1 MSCINQVL
9 KFGVVLTVRWKWT
22 WKYLLFA
29 RAGDSFTL
37 ELPPELKLSHVAN
50 PNVAWSTVSANGKV
64 IAKVYHE
71 KDNLIRFVL
80 TTEAYSVQEY
90 NGWFEIGVPTSNVI
104 KINNRETTELYK
116 TGCFQTFPSGIQRL
130 LAIRHW
136 LIRNWASN
144 PLIMEM
150 EWIVKNDTSRWKIRC
165 YK

>member
-1 MSCINQVL
+1 IWGGFDGSMKMNL
-9 KFGVVLTVRWKWT
+9 KIPA
-22 WKYLLFA
+22 FA

-90 NGWFEIGVPTSNVI
+90 NGWFEIGVPTSNV
-104 KINNRETTELYK
+104 
-116 TGCFQTFPSGIQRL
+116 
-130 LAIRHW
+130 
-136 LIRNWASN
+136 
-144 PLIMEM
+144 
-150 EWIVKNDTSRWKIRC
+150 
-165 YK
+165 

>member
-1 MSCINQVL
+1 NKKDNTTTPVFPPDTCGNYGVSSIDLVSINYVMYKSGSKIWGGFDGSMKMNL
-9 KFGVVLTVRWKWT
+9 KIPA
-22 WKYLLFA
+22 FA

-90 NGWFEIGVPTSNVI
+90 NGWFEIGAPTSNVI
-104 KINNRETTELYK
+104 KINNRATTELYK
-116 TGCFQTFPSGIQRL
+116 TGVLPNLPEWYTTTTRNQT
-130 LAIRHW
+130 
-136 LIRNWASN
+136 LI
-144 PLIMEM
+144 
-150 EWIVKNDTSRWKIRC
+150 
-165 YK
+165 